1 MYESTGQ
8 SNDRTRG
15 RSRRRA
21 VLLTTAVLFVGSV
34 AGWSLSAQIDH
45 ARASVP
51 GPHAIETAPPALPA
65 PPAAASD
72 RVIGASKDSY
82 ADIVAEVSPAV
93 VTVRADRRVRRAE
106 QYPFTDDPFFR
117 RFFGDQFRNVPQPPQ
132 EQNALGSGV
141 IVRPDGYIITNHHV
155 VDGADQIE
163 IELADRRTFDAKLV
177 GSDPPSDLAVLKVDA
192 TGLHSL
198 ALGDTDSVRVGD
210 VVLAVGNPLGVGQ
223 TVTMGIVSGKGRATG
238 LSDGSFE
245 DFIQTDAPI
254 NQGNS
259 GGALVN
265 TRGELVGI
273 NSQILSPSGGN
284 IGIGFAIP
292 ATMAGNVLEQLV
304 KNGRVHRGRLGVTV
318 QAVTSDLAASLGLSE
333 VRGALVNSVEAGSP
347 AQRAGIQR
355 GDVILAFNGQPVS
368 DGNSL
373 RNQVARTAPQSKVN
387 LQIVRDR
394 REQTLA
400 ATLAELPSGQASTG
414 EPATQQ
420 EGGLLGL
427 TVEPLAPEQARQ
439 QGLRS
444 GGLTVRAVEPAS
456 PASEAGIRVGDVI
469 REVNRGPA
477 DSVATLQNALR
488 AAGSRPVLLLV
499 TRQGADFFVALA
511 PPRGSR

>member
-21 VLLTTAVLFVGSV
+21 VLLTTAMLFVGSV

-45 ARASVP
+45 ARASIP
-51 GPHAIETAPPALPA
+51 GPHAIDTAPAALPA

-72 RVIGASKDSY
+72 RVIGAAKDSY
-82 ADIVAEVSPAV
+82 ADIVSDVAPAV
-93 VTVRADRRVRRAE
+93 VTIRADRRVRQA
-106 QYPFTDDPFFR
+106 QQFPFTDDPFFR
-117 RFFGDQFRNVPQPPQ
+117 RFFGDQFRNVPQPRE

-141 IVRPDGYIITNHHV
+141 IVREDGYIITNHHV
-155 VDGADQIE
+155 VDGADQIKV
-163 IELADRRTFDAKLV
+163 ELADRRTFAATLV

-192 TGLHSL
+192 KGLRSL
-198 ALGDTDSVRVGD
+198 TLGDADLVRVGD
-210 VVLAVGNPLGVGQ
+210 IVLAIGNPLGIGQ

-238 LSDGSFE
+238 LGDGSFE

-292 ATMAGNVLEQLV
+292 ATMAGNVLEQLISD
-304 KNGRVHRGRLGVTV
+304 GRVRRGLLGVTV

-333 VRGALVNSVEAGSP
+333 VRGALVNSVEADSP

-355 GDVILAFNGQPVS
+355 GDVILAFNGQPVG

-373 RNQVARTAPQSKVN
+373 RNQVARTAPRSTVS

-394 REQTLA
+394 RAQTLTT
-400 ATLAELPSGQASTG
+400 TLAELPSGKAATG
-414 EPATQQ
+414 EPSTR
-420 EGGLLGL
+420 EDGGVHGL
-427 TVEPLAPEQARQ
+427 TVEPLTPEQATRLGVRGGT
-439 QGLRS
+439 GLVVRS
-444 GGLTVRAVEPAS
+444 VAPAS
-456 PASEAGIRVGDVI
+456 AASEAGLRAGDVI
-469 REVNRGPA
+469 REVNRRPA

-488 AAGSRPVLLLV
+488 AAGSQPALLLV

-511 PPRGSR
+511 SPRG